1 MSSDR
6 AGVNDV
12 QSFLI
17 MCEREFYG
25 VLNIIIFDDDTQ
37 FNIYLGFLTHTLSR
51 LGYIEALTNHQ
62 DTFNHKI
69 GSI

>member
-37 FNIYLGFLTHTLSR
+37 FNI
-51 LGYIEALTNHQ
+51 
-62 DTFNHKI
+62 
-69 GSI
+69 